1 MTVLAGLVGMVGVL
15 LAAGGVSKARQPSP
29 TVRSL
34 RTIGLP
40 LPAGTIAV
48 RSLAV
53 VEVLLGAVLVT
64 FAGRWPCAAAAVL
77 FAGFTAIS
85 VRLVRLGPDADSC
98 GCFGER
104 SSRPSWWHVA
114 VDAGATVVL
123 GVGAVAASTGVA
135 TNWRQLPGQ
144 GYVVLGLIGLGGYLL
159 VALMTVLPDT
169 LSALRG
175 EEGIDPRAVEFGV
188 RTTR

>member
-1 MTVLAGLVGMVGVL
+1 MVGVL
-15 LAAGGVSKARQPSP
+15 LAAGGASKARQPMP

-34 RTIGLP
+34 RALGLP
-40 LPAGTIAV
+40 APATGV

-53 VEVLLGAVLVT
+53 VEVLLGAVLVGW
-64 FAGRWPCAAAAVL
+64 AGRWPCAAAAVL

-85 VRLVRLGPDADSC
+85 VGLVRLGPGAGSC

-104 SSRPSWWHVA
+104 SSRPSWWHVG
-114 VDAGATVVL
+114 VDAVATVVL
-123 GVGAVAASTGVA
+123 AVGAATSTTGVA
-135 TNWRQLPGQ
+135 DNWRALPGQ
-144 GYVVLGLIGLGGYLL
+144 GY

-175 EEGIDPRAVEFGV
+175 DDGAVPRAVEFSV
-188 RTTR
+188 RSTR

>member
-1 MTVLAGLVGMVGVL
+1 VTVLAGLVGMVGVL
-15 LAAGGVSKARQPSP
+15 LAAGGASKARQPVP

-34 RTIGLP
+34 RTLGLP
-40 LPAGTIAV
+40 ASAIAV

-53 VEVLLGAVLVT
+53 IEVLLGAVLIAL
-64 FAGRWPCAAAAVL
+64 AGRWPCAAAAVL

-85 VRLVRLGPDADSC
+85 VRLVQLGPGAGSC

-114 VDAGATVVL
+114 VDAGAAVVL
-123 GVGAVAASTGVA
+123 CAGAVTGTTGVA
-135 TNWRQLPGQ
+135 TNWRSLPGQ
-144 GYVVLGLIGLGGYLL
+144 GFVVLGLIALGGYLL

-169 LSALRG
+169 LSALAG
-175 EEGIDPRAVEFGV
+175 DDGTGPDAVEFSS
-188 RTTR
+188 RPAR